1 MKRLLLL
8 LVLLACFRANA
19 ADLFPFVLP
28 WDDAS
33 PGFLSATLDKPAGA
47 HGFVTARDGHLYAG
61 DKRIRFFGVN
71 ICFGACFPEH
81 ADAEKIAARMAK
93 FGVNCVRFHHMDTS
107 VTPRGILQADKR
119 TLDPVQFEK
128 LQYFIVQLKKHG
140 IYANINL
147 HVGRMYPGVPTWE
160 GMPHYLKGVD
170 NFYPPMIEMQKE
182 YARDLLAP
190 FLNDPAI
197 AFIEINNEN
206 ALFRDWSSG
215 SCDEMPAVIA
225 DEFTRQWNAWLKQ
238 KYTNDAALRR
248 AWNIKE
254 EPLGAEMLTGNWK
267 LEQHHGTKA
276 TLTTESGE
284 GGRGLSAPTKAE
296 GRRTEAA
303 PTFPVLRLDIFQ
315 TSAQS
320 WHIQFSHPS
329 LSVKQG
335 RTYTINFRAKAD
347 KPRNLSVGITQ
358 TREPW
363 GHLADAGVRLTRDW
377 QTFNITVAPNADD
390 TSARL
395 IFSGFAS
402 EKGSVEFTALSLKP
416 GGILGLRAGETLGR
430 IPAFRKKEFGTR
442 SPDAQRDW
450 IRFLWDTEE
459 RYWTGMARYLKD
471 DLKARSLVIG
481 TQLGYSPPQIQSQ
494 LDVVDVHSYW
504 QHPHFPGKPWDPN
517 NWRIKNT
524 SMAAAPDGGNLPRL
538 IAGRVPG
545 KPYIC
550 SEYNHPAPNVFN
562 SEAFLMI
569 AATAAR
575 EDWDGVFAFTYAH
588 GTDWDSQKIR
598 SYFDIDQHPTQMA
611 TFPAAA
617 AMLCSGL
624 VPAAPTP
631 VEMPDIADTQ
641 EKLRTGGPRSL
652 WKVPAWEQTNGV
664 FTVTAPR
671 AKVVVGYARG
681 RAFDLGN
688 GVRVAPRTEW
698 SAIALTEMKPRRWL
712 VTATGYA
719 ENTGMGWKN
728 AEKTT
733 VGRDWGKAPSLVEGV
748 AATITLPRAAKA
760 WALDERGQRRS
771 EVPVRNGT
779 IEIGPQHRALWYEVE
794 AR

>member
-8 LVLLACFRANA
+8 VFALVCVRANA

-33 PGFLSATLDKPAGA
+33 PSIVSISHDKPAGA

-71 ICFGACFPEH
+71 ICFAAAFPEH
-81 ADAEKIAARMAK
+81 ADAEKIAARMAR
-93 FGVNCVRFHHMDTS
+93 FGINCVRFHHMDTS
-107 VTPRGILQADKR
+107 ITPRGILQADKR

-128 LQYFIVQLKKHG
+128 LKYFIGQLKKNG

-147 HVGRMYPGVPTWE
+147 HVGRMYPGMPTWE
-160 GMPHYLKGVD
+160 GMPHYFKGVD

-190 FLNDPAI
+190 FLDEPAI

-206 ALFRDWSSG
+206 ALFRDWSTG

-225 DEFTRQWNAWLKQ
+225 DEFSRQWNTWLKQ
-238 KYTNDAALRR
+238 KYADDAALRR

-254 EPLGAEMLTGNWK
+254 EPLGAEMLTGKWK
-267 LEQHHGTKA
+267 LEQHQGAKA
-276 TLTTESGE
+276 KLSPAA
-284 GGRGLSAPTKAE
+284 GGQAPT
-296 GRRTEAA
+296 GDTI
-303 PTFPVLRLDIFQ
+303 RLDVTE
-315 TSAQS
+315 TSIQS
-320 WHIQFSHPS
+320 WHVQFMQSG

-335 RTYTINFRAKAD
+335 HTYTISFRAKAD
-347 KPRNLSVGITQ
+347 KPRSLSVGFTQ
-358 TREPW
+358 TRDPW
-363 GHLADAGVRLTRDW
+363 GHLADAGIRLTRDW
-377 QTFNITVAPNADD
+377 QTFNVTVAPNADE
-390 TSARL
+390 TNARL

-402 EKGSVEFTALSLKP
+402 EKGGVEFAALSLKP
-416 GGILGLRAGETLGR
+416 GGILGLRAGETLGH

-450 IRFLWDTEE
+450 IRFLWDTET
-459 RYWTGMARYLKD
+459 RYWTGMYRFVKN
-471 DLKARSLVIG
+471 DLHARSLVLG

-494 LDVVDVHSYW
+494 LDVVDIHSYW

-517 NWRIKNT
+517 NWTVKNT

-538 IAGRVPG
+538 IGARVPG

-550 SEYNHPAPNVFN
+550 TEYNHPAPNLFN

-575 EDWDGVFAFTYAH
+575 EDWDGVFAFAYNH
-588 GTDWDSQKIR
+588 SGDWDSRKIR
-598 SYFDIDQHPTQMA
+598 SYFDVDQHPTQMA

-617 AMLCSGL
+617 AMLCSGF

-631 VEMPDIADTQ
+631 TELPDIADTQ
-641 EKLRTGGPRSL
+641 EKIRASGSRSL
-652 WKVPAWEQTNGV
+652 WKVPAWGQTNGV
-664 FTVTAPR
+664 FIVTAPR

-681 RAFDLGN
+681 RTFDLGD
-688 GVRVAPRTEW
+688 GVRVAPATEW

-712 VTATGYA
+712 VTATGAA
-719 ENTGMGWKN
+719 ENTDMRWKN

-733 VGRDWGKAPSLVEGV
+733 VGRDWGKAPSLVEGIV
-748 AATITLPRAAKA
+748 ATITLPGAAKA
-760 WALDERGQRRS
+760 WALDERGQRKS
-771 EVPVRNGT
+771 EVPVRNGV
-779 IEIGPQHRALWYEVE
+779 IEISPQHRALWYEVE
-794 AR
+794 VR